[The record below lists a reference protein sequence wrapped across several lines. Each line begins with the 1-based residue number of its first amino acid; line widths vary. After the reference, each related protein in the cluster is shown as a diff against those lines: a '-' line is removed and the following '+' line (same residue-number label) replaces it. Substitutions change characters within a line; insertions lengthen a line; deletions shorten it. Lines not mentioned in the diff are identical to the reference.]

1 MNEEDKLGYGFT
13 SADELEEVDLG
24 DGTKPRPTYVSAK
37 LDSDFKQK
45 LISLLREYKDCFA

>member
-13 SADELEEVDLG
+13 SADKLEEVDLG

-45 LISLLREYKDCFA
+45 LIDLL